1 MEQSKPSQN
10 HETRGLILAITS
22 VLCFTATSLLLSHLN
37 RSYGVDGWVASAY
50 RAVVGLFVIIGM
62 QSKTGRLQLHHI
74 LTNPVLFARGLIGG
88 ATIPLYY
95 ICIMELGPGRAGMIG
110 GAYPLFAAIF
120 AIFLLKEGLKRT
132 YFAYIALALIGLVAV
147 FADEGIGGS
156 KPFYD
161 ALAISGAAAA
171 GICVVMIRHLRHTE
185 STSSI
190 FASQCVFTLII
201 TMLVAGNRLIIPD
214 PTAFALTALA
224 AITVVGGQL
233 CITESFR
240 HITVA
245 KGSTLQMLTPTLT
258 VLLSALLIGE
268 HFGPLELIG
277 GTAILFASYR
287 IVLNK

>member
-1 MEQSKPSQN
+1 MEQSKASQH
-10 HETRGLILAITS
+10 HETRGLILAIIS
-22 VLCFTATSLLLSHLN
+22 VLCFTATALLLSHLN
-37 RSYGVDGWVASAY
+37 RAYGIDGWVASAY
-50 RAVVGLFVIIGM
+50 RGVAGLIVIMAM
-62 QSKTGRLQLHHI
+62 QSKTGKLQLHHI
-74 LTNPVLFARGLIGG
+74 LTNRVLFVRGLIGG

-95 ICIMELGPGRAGMIG
+95 TCIMELGPGRAGMIG

-120 AIFLLKEGLKRT
+120 AIFLLKETLKRS
-132 YFAYIALALIGLVAV
+132 YFAYIALALLGLVAV

-161 ALAISGAAAA
+161 TLAIIGAAAA
-171 GICVVMIRHLRHTE
+171 GLCVVMIRHLRHTE

-190 FASQCVFTLII
+190 FASQCVFTLVM
-201 TMLVAGNRLIIPD
+201 TMSVAGDRLIIHD
-214 PTAFALTALA
+214 PAAFALTALA
-224 AITVVGGQL
+224 AITVVIGQL

-245 KGSTLQMLTPTLT
+245 KGSTLQMLTPALT
-258 VLLSALLIGE
+258 VLFSALLIGE

-287 IVLNK
+287 IVLSK